1 MASEDLLKKALA
13 AFNALPPEQQAEMIE
28 AQRQSWARGE
38 AGLDRDGQTTVILP
52 KPADNVQARLTAMS
66 KTILRLRDVLLLIA
80 DNIDDEGD
88 RYYFGSTNDADQLKD
103 IAEELDGW
111 HWDQIISDGKLPDV
125 YENCRNAVA
134 RAKKAEADHAAKNA
148 AYERLERQ
156 AIKDRKL
163 RDEAQSDAVLW
174 QFSVDM
180 GEHPTLLVMVW
191 KQRKA
196 LEAKLALAEQA
207 LTEIASFTQ
216 TTDLLWWQERARA
229 VLGGKP

>member
-1 MASEDLLKKALA
+1 MASEDLLKNAVA

-38 AGLDRDGQTTVILP
+38 VGLDRDGQTTVIIP

-66 KTILRLRDVLLLIA
+66 KTILRLRDVLLLVA

-125 YENCRNAVA
+125 YESCRNAVA
-134 RAKKAEADHAAKNA
+134 RAKKAEAELAAAKLDCDLLDALQLQSWDLRCFDIPTGGDDADIGWRIIGHWQAKPHERTVAEVFSDNPRA
-148 AYERLERQ
+148 AIR
-156 AIKDRKL
+156 A
-163 RDEAQSDAVLW
+163 
-174 QFSVDM
+174 
-180 GEHPTLLVMVW
+180 
-191 KQRKA
+191 A
-196 LEAKLALAEQA
+196 LE
-207 LTEIASFTQ
+207 
-216 TTDLLWWQERARA
+216 
-229 VLGGKP
+229 VKP